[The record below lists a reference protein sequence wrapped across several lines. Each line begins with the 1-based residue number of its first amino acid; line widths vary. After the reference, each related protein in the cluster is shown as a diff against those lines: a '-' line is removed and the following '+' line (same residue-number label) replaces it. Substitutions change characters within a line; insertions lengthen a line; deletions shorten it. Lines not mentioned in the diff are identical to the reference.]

1 MPRILFASPAFPYR
15 RRAMLALCGT
25 ALVAL
30 SACSS
35 MKTPATADVAVSRA
49 AVDNAASAGA
59 ADLAPDEMRT
69 AREKMA
75 LANKALADKDYKLA
89 RDLANQAQADAKL
102 AQSKANSAKATAASD
117 ALNDDVRVLREELDR
132 ANKQ

>member
-1 MPRILFASPAFPYR
+1 MTRTLNASLAT
-15 RRAMLALCGT
+15 ALCRRTVLAACGT
-25 ALVAL
+25 VLIAL

-49 AVDNAASAGA
+49 AVDNAASSGA
-59 ADLAPDEMRT
+59 ADLAPAEMRS

-102 AQSKANSAKATAASD
+102 AQSKADSTKATAAAD
-117 ALNDDVRVLREELDR
+117 ALNEDVRVLREELDR
-132 ANKQ
+132 AGRQ